1 MKKLANYFSL
11 LILLCSFV
19 ATPITALAQTVGE
32 PPTGQ
37 IIQQSGD
44 KSVSKVE
51 LPTQKTDEQPVP
63 ETSKPA
69 QESASQ
75 KQDTATTV
83 TSEQPVAANK
93 LLSDTGA
100 YSSQISDAD
109 SSMPAYYGGDIIT
122 LYNGVSISGNVS
134 NLNEGS
140 YTVISLP
147 KNAFD
152 KPQLSSISTSF
163 PTFKNAEIKETD
175 TDWQIVTTYK
185 SLPGGYS
192 ADTPFKINLTGGK
205 VVNATNYPIHQDFY
219 SVDNQLLSSSD
230 YDIKA
235 KAIIENGYSPYYESE
250 RLTQE
255 VDANYIVKDG
265 TSRSFS
271 ASYFYSQGNRNDP
284 RDRRVI
290 ATIPEGAKLK
300 AGSDWIKVPNSDNQY
315 YKDIPRDQLDT
326 SKTTVELDLSGMDL
340 SNNDSTDK
348 TKNITVSFSMQPV
361 VNGEVQTDI
370 PANTWSST
378 RRLYILKKEPEQPS
392 YPAYVYLYTSNLFT
406 FIDPDYAVSKT
417 GSGLYLSGDDASA
430 ITAKGR
436 QSQQVV
442 NYAQVVRSKNEQDPV
457 KFTIKTSQ
465 LNVSNYINPTQLKIS
480 LVGLSSDD
488 QAKMISKLNGTKAY
502 GIKADGSKTLLSDNI
517 VAESASDYNGTF
529 TKDGWVSFSPSD
541 YQSIQFEYPNGG
553 LSFDKT
559 EYDAKIYQSLYTS
572 VVGDVNQKVLDDLK
586 AQLPNSPAIYRS
598 NYATVSTEA
607 QVHENDK
614 DETMTT
620 LTNSVSS
627 WSNEYYYLQ
636 YDSINSYNTYITNG
650 SSFYTDDAISVN
662 TSYYQD
668 RIGNAKSGTIPK
680 NLNIYYLIPDGLD
693 PIEDPATFESLK
705 VIPAYVPGYNLVI
718 AKPVTINVPN
728 NTDYIND
735 RSYNGYMLNLKV
747 NSRLPIGSYVI
758 RTALAIDNNLYNS
771 KIGASSGII
780 QYSQPYSLW
789 ANITTNADNRSE
801 NPNRFTDMGSSSFN
815 IYPNKVLVG
824 YKSVKL
830 ASESDDN
837 YASSLG
843 QKGKIGS
850 DINYQLRLVN
860 NSTKDIDNITL
871 IDTLP
876 QKGDK
881 SIVPNDSGEY
891 TPRGSM
897 FSTPLTGSI
906 SSDLFDIYYSVDTLK
921 GTIDETKS
929 MNWVSTVDDY
939 SKVTAI
945 KAVLK
950 PGKSIKVDGTAS
962 ITLNSR
968 IEDSN
973 DIQDGDKALNSFA
986 YSRNDG
992 KTYIEALGAEVIV
1005 NYDKKDITLNKFDKF
1020 NPELKLEH
1028 AVFDLYDKATD
1039 KKLYENIETN
1049 TSGQAVLKSLVIGKA
1064 YYLKEVTAPQG
1075 YNKLDSPINFTV
1087 TNDLNTLDVANVKDE
1102 NITISGQKT
1111 WDDNNNQDGKRPNQ
1125 VTINLL
1131 ANGKVVDTKTV
1142 TSQDN
1147 WAYNFTEKPKYQDG
1161 KEILYTITEDTVPD
1175 YNTIID
1181 GFNVTNSYTPGQTS
1195 VTVTKNWVDDNNN
1208 DQIRPDQIKV
1218 QLLAD
1223 GKVQGDPVVLN
1234 QASQWQYT
1242 WNHLP
1247 EKANGQDIV
1256 YSVEEVKVDGY
1267 TSTVN
1272 DKDKGNI
1279 ILTNTHASATT
1290 TINGTK
1296 TWDDNNNQAGN
1307 RPNSITV
1314 NLLADGKKVTD
1325 QVVKADQNGKWLYAF
1340 KDMPKFSNGKAIV
1353 YSVTEEA
1360 VKNYK
1365 SSVTGFNITN
1375 KYITL
1380 STTPTNGNSPTNGSS
1395 PTTDGLPSTGEASQ
1409 SALILLGGLMLAL
1422 LVSYIYYKKRQV

>member
-37 IIQQSGD
+37 TIQQSGD

-51 LPTQKTDEQPVP
+51 LPPQKTDEQPVP

-75 KQDTATTV
+75 QRDTATTV
-83 TSEQPVAANK
+83 ASEQPVATNK
-93 LLSDTGA
+93 LLGDTDA

-122 LYNGVSISGNVS
+122 LYNGVAISGNVATVE
-134 NLNEGS
+134 EGS

-152 KPQLSSISTSF
+152 KPQLSSVSTSF
-163 PTFKNAEIKETD
+163 SAFKNAEIKETD
-175 TDWQIVTTYK
+175 TDWQIVTTFK

-192 ADTPFKINLTGGK
+192 ADTPFKINLLGGK
-205 VVNATNYPIHQDFY
+205 VINTATYPIHQDFY

-235 KAIIENGYSPYYESE
+235 KAIIEYGYSTNYDSE

-271 ASYFYSQGNRNDP
+271 ASYFYNQGNRNDP

-290 ATIPEGAKLK
+290 ATIPDGAKLK
-300 AGSDWIKVPNSDNQY
+300 SGSDWIKVPNSDNQY
-315 YKDIPRDQLDT
+315 YKDIPRDQLD
-326 SKTTVELDLSGMDL
+326 SSTTAVELDLSGMDL

-348 TKNITVSFSMQPV
+348 TKNLTVSFSVQPV

-370 PANTWSST
+370 PANTWYSN

-392 YPAYVYLYTSNLFT
+392 YPAYVNLYTSNLFT
-406 FIDPDYAVSKT
+406 FIDPDYAASKT
-417 GSGLYLSGDDASA
+417 GSSLYLSGDDASVV
-430 ITAKGR
+430 TAKGR

-442 NYAQVVRSKNEQDPV
+442 NFASISNSKNEQDPV
-457 KFTIKTSQ
+457 KFTIKSSQ

-517 VAESASDYNGTF
+517 LAEAVSDYDATF
-529 TKDGWVSFSPSD
+529 TKDGWLSFSPSD
-541 YQSIQFEYPNGG
+541 YQTIQFEYPNGG
-553 LSFDKT
+553 LVFDKT
-559 EYDAKIYQSLYTS
+559 EYDSRMYQSLYTS
-572 VVGDVNQKVLDDLK
+572 VVGDVKQQVLDDLK
-586 AQLPNSPAIYRS
+586 AQLPSSPAIYRS
-598 NYATVSTEA
+598 DVATVSTET

-614 DETMTT
+614 DETMKT
-620 LTNSVSS
+620 LTNSVSA
-627 WSNEYYYLQ
+627 WSGENYYLQ
-636 YDSINSYNTYITNG
+636 YDSINSYGTYITNG
-650 SSFYTDDAISVN
+650 SSFYTDDTISVN

-680 NLNIYYLIPDGLD
+680 NLNLYYLVPDGLD
-693 PIEDPATFESLK
+693 PIEDPTTFESLK

-728 NTDYIND
+728 NTDYTND

-747 NSRLPIGSYVI
+747 NSRLPIGNYTI
-758 RTALAIDNNLYNS
+758 RTALVIDNNLYSS

-780 QYSQPYSLW
+780 QYSQPYGPW
-789 ANITTNADNRSE
+789 ANITTSSDNRSE

-881 SIVPNDSGEY
+881 SIVPNESGEY

-906 SSDLFDIYYSVDTLK
+906 SSGLFDIYYSVDTLK

-968 IEDSN
+968 IEDST

-1064 YYLKEVTAPQG
+1064 YYLKEVTAPKG
-1075 YNKLDSPINFTV
+1075 YNKLDSSINFTV

-1102 NITISGQKT
+1102 NLTISGQKT
-1111 WDDNNNQDGKRPNQ
+1111 WDDGNNQDRKRPDQ

-1161 KEILYTITEDTVPD
+1161 QEILYTITEDTVPD
-1175 YNTIID
+1175 YNTTID
-1181 GFNVTNSYTPGQTS
+1181 GFNITNSYTPGQTS

-1208 DQIRPDQIKV
+1208 DQTRPDQIKV

-1223 GKVQGDPVVLN
+1223 GKPQGSPAVLN
-1234 QASQWQYT
+1234 QTSKWQYT

-1247 EKANGQDIV
+1247 ERANGQDIV
-1256 YSVEEVKVDGY
+1256 YSVEEVQVEGY
-1267 TSTVN
+1267 TVTVD
-1272 DKDKGNI
+1272 DKDRGNI
-1279 ILTNTHASATT
+1279 ILTNTHTSAIT

-1314 NLLADGKKVTD
+1314 NLLADGKKVAY

-1340 KDMPKFSNGKAIV
+1340 KDMPKFNNGRVIV
-1353 YSVTEEA
+1353 YSITEDT

-1365 SSVTGFNITN
+1365 SSVTGFDITN
-1375 KYITL
+1375 KDITV
-1380 STTPTNGNSPTNGSS
+1380 TTN
-1395 PTTDGLPSTGEASQ
+1395 DLPNTGDKSQ
-1409 SALILLGGLMLAL
+1409 NTLMLWGIFMVTL
-1422 LVSYIYYKKRQV
+1422 LVSYIYYKKREL

>member
-11 LILLCSFV
+11 LVLLCSFV

-37 IIQQSGD
+37 TIQQTGD
-44 KSVSKVE
+44 KSVSKAE
-51 LPTQKTDEQPVP
+51 LPTQKTDQQPVP
-63 ETSKPA
+63 ETPKPA

-75 KQDTATTV
+75 KQDNTATV
-83 TSEQPVAANK
+83 TSEQPVAATK
-93 LLSDTGA
+93 LLGDTGA

-109 SSMPAYYGGDIIT
+109 STMPAYYGGDIIT
-122 LYNGVSISGNVS
+122 LYNGVSISGNLT

-192 ADTPFKINLTGGK
+192 ADTPFNINLTGGK

-235 KAIIENGYSPYYESE
+235 KAIIENGYSPYYDSE

-271 ASYFYSQGNRNDP
+271 ASYFYNQGNRSDP

-290 ATIPEGAKLK
+290 ATIPDGAKLK

-340 SNNDSTDK
+340 SANDGTDK

-378 RRLYILKKEPEQPS
+378 RRLYILKKEPS
-392 YPAYVYLYTSNLFT
+392 YPAYVNLYTSNLFT

-417 GSGLYLSGDDASA
+417 GANLYLSGDDASA

-598 NYATVSTEA
+598 NSATVSTEA

-620 LTNSVSS
+620 LTNSANAWASE
-627 WSNEYYYLQ
+627 NYYLQ
-636 YDSINSYNTYITNG
+636 YDAIINAYGTYITNG
-650 SSFYTDDAISVN
+650 SSFYTDDTISVN

-693 PIEDPATFESLK
+693 PIEDPTTFESLK

-780 QYSQPYSLW
+780 QYSQPYGLW

-992 KTYIEALGAEVIV
+992 KTYIEALRAEVIV

>member
-93 LLSDTGA
+93 LLSDTDA

-122 LYNGVSISGNVS
+122 LYNGVSISGNAS

-326 SKTTVELDLSGMDL
+326 STTTVELDLSGMDL

-378 RRLYILKKEPEQPS
+378 RGLYILKKKPA

-780 QYSQPYSLW
+780 QYSQPYGLW

-986 YSRNDG
+986 YSLNDG
-992 KTYIEALGAEVIV
+992 KTYIEALLAEVIV